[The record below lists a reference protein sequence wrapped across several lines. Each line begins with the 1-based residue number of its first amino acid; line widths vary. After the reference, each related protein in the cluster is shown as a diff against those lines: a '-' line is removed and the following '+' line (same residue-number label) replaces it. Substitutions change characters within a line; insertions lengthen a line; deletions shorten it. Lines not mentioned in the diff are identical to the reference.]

1 MKTTVPDTQ
10 EIADILEKI
19 AQLLELQGEN
29 PFKIRAYHH
38 AARSLERLS
47 EPLQVLVE
55 EKRLGAVEGIGKAI
69 EEKIVELVTTG
80 DLPYYDEL
88 RSHFPPSLFE
98 LFEIQGLG
106 AKKIRLLYEEL
117 HIDSIDDL
125 EKECLSGKVAL
136 LPGLGQ
142 KSATNF
148 LKAITFYRRNVGKFR
163 LDQVTLLADQ
173 LINDLQAHPA
183 VGQCQPAG
191 SLRRRKES
199 IGDLDLLVSSKDPE
213 AVNSFFLKHPLVSQ
227 ILMQG
232 PTKSSVYLK
241 NEEGESGLQCDLR
254 VVKPEE
260 FPFALLYF
268 TGSKEHNIR
277 LRSRALESGWSLNE
291 YAFTPQQDASTPP
304 PVHSEKELYAALK
317 LDFIAPELREDRGE
331 IAAASLNKL
340 PKLVEWTELKGTFHC
355 HTKASDG
362 DNTLQEMAEAAEEL
376 GLEYLGIADHSKSSV
391 QAHGLH
397 EKELLVQIQEIRQ
410 RNQENKKIHLFAG
423 SECDIL
429 KDGSLDFSN
438 EILSQLDYVVASV
451 HSSFTLD
458 EATMTQRIIRAMENP
473 YVTMIGHLT
482 GRLLFS
488 REPYALNIPAI
499 LDAAAATKTFIELN
513 ANPRRLDL
521 DWRWWPLAKEKGVL
535 CVINPDAHSTSGLQ
549 HLRFGIDIARK
560 GGLTKE
566 DIVNTT
572 SLKNIQ
578 TALHKK
584 RS

>member
-10 EIADILEKI
+10 EIADVLEKI

-55 EKRLGAVEGIGKAI
+55 EKRLGAVEGIGKAL

-80 DLPYYDEL
+80 RLAYYEEL
-88 RSHFPPSLFE
+88 RSLFPPSLFE

-136 LPGLGQ
+136 LPGLGE
-142 KSATNF
+142 KSAINF
-148 LKAITFYRRNVGKFR
+148 LKAIAFYRRQIGKFR
-163 LDQVTLLADQ
+163 LDQATLLADF
-173 LINDLQAHPA
+173 LITDLRAHPA

-213 AVNSFFLKHPLVSQ
+213 AVNSFFLKHPLVSE

-277 LRSRALESGWSLNE
+277 LRSRALEFGWSLNE
-291 YAFTPQQDASTPP
+291 YAFTPQQEAPP

-317 LDFIAPELREDRGE
+317 LDFIPPELREDRGE
-331 IAAASLNKL
+331 IAAAALSKL
-340 PKLVEWTELKGTFHC
+340 PKLVEWTELKGSFHC

-362 DNTLQEMAEAAEEL
+362 ENTLPEMAEAAEAL

-397 EKELLVQIQEIRQ
+397 EEELLAQIQEIRQ
-410 RNQENKKIHLFAG
+410 WNQENKNIHLFAG

-429 KDGSLDFSN
+429 KDGTLDFSN

-451 HSSFTLD
+451 HSSFTLE
-458 EATMTQRIIRAMENP
+458 EAAMTQRIIRAMENP

-499 LDAAAATKTFIELN
+499 LDAAAATKTLIELN

-521 DWRWWPLAKEKGVL
+521 DWRWWHLAKEKGVL

-560 GGLTKE
+560 GGLTRE
-566 DIVNTT
+566 DIFNTA
-572 SLKNIQ
+572 SLKTVQ
-578 TALHKK
+578 KVLHKK

>member
-10 EIADILEKI
+10 EIADVLEKI
-19 AQLLELQGEN
+19 AQLLELHGEN

-80 DLPYYDEL
+80 RLAYYEEL

-125 EKECLSGKVAL
+125 EKGCLSGQVAL
-136 LPGLGQ
+136 LPGLGE

-148 LKAITFYRRNVGKFR
+148 LKAIAFYRRHVGKFR
-163 LDQVTLLADQ
+163 LDQATLLADV
-173 LINDLQAHPA
+173 LITDLRAHPA

-213 AVNSFFLKHPLVSQ
+213 AVNSFFLKHPLVSE

-291 YAFTPQQDASTPP
+291 YAFTPQRDASTPP

-317 LDFIAPELREDRGE
+317 LDFIPPELREDRGE
-331 IAAASLNKL
+331 IAAA
-340 PKLVEWTELKGTFHC
+340 
-355 HTKASDG
+355 
-362 DNTLQEMAEAAEEL
+362 
-376 GLEYLGIADHSKSSV
+376 
-391 QAHGLH
+391 
-397 EKELLVQIQEIRQ
+397 
-410 RNQENKKIHLFAG
+410 
-423 SECDIL
+423 
-429 KDGSLDFSN
+429 
-438 EILSQLDYVVASV
+438 
-451 HSSFTLD
+451 
-458 EATMTQRIIRAMENP
+458 
-473 YVTMIGHLT
+473 
-482 GRLLFS
+482 
-488 REPYALNIPAI
+488 ALNNP
-499 LDAAAATKTFIELN
+499 LN
-513 ANPRRLDL
+513 NPM
-521 DWRWWPLAKEKGVL
+521 
-535 CVINPDAHSTSGLQ
+535 Q
-549 HLRFGIDIARK
+549 HLMSNLLNNLI
-560 GGLTKE
+560 LL
-566 DIVNTT
+566 
-572 SLKNIQ
+572 S
-578 TALHKK
+578 
-584 RS
+584 